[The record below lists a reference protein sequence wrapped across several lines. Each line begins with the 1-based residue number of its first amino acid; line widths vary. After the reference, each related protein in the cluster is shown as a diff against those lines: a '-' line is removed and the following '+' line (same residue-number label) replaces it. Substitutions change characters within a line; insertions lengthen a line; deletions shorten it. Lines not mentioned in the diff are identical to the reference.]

1 MKENIF
7 ENLKTFLRVK
17 NYSNHTISN
26 YERDVKRFL
35 AFASKTKTS
44 IESLEQQDVT
54 SWIFDL
60 RKKGLGNRSILR
72 NLSSLRNFFRYLKRL
87 KK

>member
-35 AFASKTKTS
+35 AFASKTKIS
-44 IESLEQQDVT
+44 IKSLEQQ
-54 SWIFDL
+54 
-60 RKKGLGNRSILR
+60 
-72 NLSSLRNFFRYLKRL
+72 LSLIHISEPTRPY
-87 KK
+87 